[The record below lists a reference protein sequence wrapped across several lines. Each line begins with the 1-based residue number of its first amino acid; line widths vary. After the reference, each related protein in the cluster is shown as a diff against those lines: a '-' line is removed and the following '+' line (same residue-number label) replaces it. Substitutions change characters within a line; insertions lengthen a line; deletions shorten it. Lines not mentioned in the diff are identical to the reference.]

1 MKPEDR
7 IAQSLP
13 KMVLDEIQSHKQKNE
28 TGPYFIPFTN
38 ISLKLMKGHHAICH
52 NMDEPDR
59 HYTIEIIQK
68 QKTNIASSPLYVKC
82 KRKAWQIC
90 RV

>member
-1 MKPEDR
+1 
-7 IAQSLP
+7 
-13 KMVLDEIQSHKQKNE
+13 MVLDEIESHKQKNE
-28 TGPYFIPFTN
+28 IKPYFIPLTN
-38 ISLKLMKGHHAICH
+38 ISLKLMKGHLAICH
-52 NMDEPDR
+52 NMDEPEGP
-59 HYTIEIIQK
+59 YTIEIIQR